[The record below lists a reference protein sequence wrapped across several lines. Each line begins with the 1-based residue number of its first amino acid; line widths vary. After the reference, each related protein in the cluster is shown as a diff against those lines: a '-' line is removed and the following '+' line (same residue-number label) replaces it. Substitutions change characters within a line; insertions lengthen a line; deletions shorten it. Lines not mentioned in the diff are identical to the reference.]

1 MKNVVSCGKFLE
13 DMKKLYTTPEY
24 KRWNKRRSE
33 RQVRLL
39 RKRKRKNSEYSDTYS
54 NRLGR
59 HLDMIDAPSDFRLL
73 ENTDEC
79 LSFFREI
86 RDCRNFSALS
96 NGVRHVKIS
105 LLSVQQIDYAAI
117 SVLSAIG
124 DGLKLSRVNMQGN
137 FPKDKRCRDM
147 IIESGFL
154 SQMYDDKNRRYS
166 VKSKSSLI
174 FFEKGMDRLSRK
186 DNENL
191 SKLINQ
197 VVRHLTGIDGNF
209 ASLKTILLEICGNS
223 IEHAYS
229 ENRHWLLGIKYE
241 NEKVIFTVT
250 DIGKGILDTLYRKFR
265 IKLYDTFMFNS
276 RLDILKGAFDKKYGS
291 STKEVNRNKGLPA
304 VKSMMDDGA
313 ILDLVVLTNDVI
325 WFCNNE
331 QRSRN
336 FDKGKARFRGT
347 LYQWT
352 ITKDCI
358 TYNK

>member
-1 MKNVVSCGKFLE
+1 MKR
-13 DMKKLYTTPEY
+13 LYTTPDY
-24 KRWNKRRSE
+24 KRRNKKRSE
-33 RQVRLL
+33 RQVWLL
-39 RKRKRKNSEYSDTYS
+39 KKRKNVKYSGFHS
-54 NRLGR
+54 NRPMR
-59 HLDMIDAPSDFRLL
+59 HLDVIDAPCDFRLL
-73 ENTDEC
+73 ENTNGC

-86 RDCRNFSALS
+86 RDSRNFSVLS
-96 NGVRHVKIS
+96 NGVRQVKIS
-105 LLSVQQIDYAAI
+105 LLDVQQIDYAAI

-124 DGLKLSRVNMQGN
+124 DGLKLNRVNMQGN
-137 FPKDKRCRDM
+137 FPRDRICRDM
-147 IIESGFL
+147 IKESGFL
-154 SQMYDDKNRRYS
+154 SQMYDDKNRRYN

-191 SKLINQ
+191 SILIKH
-197 VVRHLTGIDGNF
+197 VVKHLTGVEGNF

-229 ENRHWLLGIKYE
+229 ENKHWLLGIKYE
-241 NEKVIFTVT
+241 NEKVVFTVT
-250 DIGKGILDTLYRKFR
+250 DIGKGILDTLYRKFSS
-265 IKLYDTFMFNS
+265 KLYDTFKFNS

-304 VKSMMDDGA
+304 VKCMVDDGT

-325 WFCNNE
+325 WFYNND
-331 QRSRN
+331 QLSRK
-336 FDKGKARFRGT
+336 FETGKARFRGT

-358 TYNK
+358 TI